1 VSEPSPPTSPRA
13 APALAPARLKRRGEF
28 LRVAAR
34 GRRVARPG
42 LVLQAM
48 PAAASAGSGAPP
60 RLGFTVTRK
69 VGGAVVRNR
78 GRRRLK
84 EVARLTFREHPE
96 AARGWDLVLIGREGT
111 ARRGFQDLRA
121 DLEGALRQ
129 LGAWSGAPPRPAA
142 AGASERAARRTGEAA
157 GRAADGPAA
166 CRRPAAGPAAAPSD
180 HPASPP
186 PAGSARL
193 RRGAAR
199 AAPAAPEAPAP

>member
-1 VSEPSPPTSPRA
+1 MSEPSPPTSPRA

-48 PAAASAGSGAPP
+48 PAAAPAGSGAPPP

-69 VGGAVVRNR
+69 VGGAVLRNR
-78 GRRRLK
+78 VRRRLK
-84 EVARLTFREHPE
+84 EAARLTFREHPE

-142 AGASERAARRTGEAA
+142 A
-157 GRAADGPAA
+157 
-166 CRRPAAGPAAAPSD
+166 PSD

-186 PAGSARL
+186 PAGGARP
-193 RRGAAR
+193 AAR
-199 AAPAAPEAPAP
+199 AAPAVPEAPAP